1 MNCAFRFADSAPVLS
16 NHADFLSTQTCI
28 LDSHAEEHV
37 FAVLVAGGKGILV
50 EQHQFRVIRA
60 RFCELGEFPSDG
72 GDQGG
77 RCVRSSLVMVL
88 RE

>member
-50 EQHQFRVIRA
+50 EQQVPCHPRT
-60 RFCELGEFPSDG
+60 L
-72 GDQGG
+72 
-77 RCVRSSLVMVL
+77 L
-88 RE
+88 RTRGVPF